1 MRNKTCVISWLG
13 RVFSSSFLFII
24 FKTKVL
30 NLHVSNVFDYDI
42 SYTHINRKKR
52 QEHANLPNLHFAL
65 HDKIIDACFCFVY
78 LFW

>member
-1 MRNKTCVISWLG
+1 M
-13 RVFSSSFLFII
+13 
-24 FKTKVL
+24 L